1 MSSQKN
7 GDSPS
12 GDPAKE
18 RAIVAFMKDEGLP
31 ALARDDCTLRP
42 PALTGTW
49 AYPDIVVNV
58 SRIAASFAKGKASA
72 DDKLVSQP
80 LVRVGGAVL
89 GEAPVYPLTYS
100 APHHTMTPASL
111 GEIPYNVTELN
122 ALVLSPDGTE
132 LGVVVHANCMEW
144 CDEFQVARMPA
155 SRFASLVYNDTG
167 FRALERQARTRRR
180 ALLAR
185 GYVDRVRASSPP
197 TISRARTRGRT
208 TRTPRRRS
216 RSRSIAE
223 AMPSARAPEGQGLRR
238 RAQRGVVHGA
248 DRATLRRVT
257 SGKGPRLPEGMR
269 RSCPSGTSRC
279 SGNARERVRGKEV
292 DERVRA
298 PSAVDAVVLARDDR
312 GVRHELRRRQAG
324 EANGRVVVER
334 SVGTRVG
341 AADRRHARVLDACEV
356 DLVRRGGHF
365 TEAETDP
372 VSGGGRRLVRGE
384 DDRLRGGPD
393 RDERPTAASIEEA

>member
-1 MSSQKN
+1 MRLVAPTLAVASFALAAACGRNGADVPAPRGVDAPPRPTASASASAPLAAPGAASGAAERWPASLPKPVMPAPGPIKVVGYPTELRTCLPDPAEHAGFTSDGEELGYCVQAMSLRCELVDRDGKTRKMSSQKN

-31 ALARDDCTLRP
+31 ALARGDCTLRP

-58 SRIAASFAKGKASA
+58 ARIAASFAKGKASA

-122 ALVLSPDGTE
+122 ALVLSPEGAE

-167 FRALERQARTRRR
+167 FRALEQGKLER
-180 ALLAR
+180 AVELFSRAA
-185 GYVDRVRASSPP
+185 YVDETRELPAYNLACAYARKNDPHAEAALSLAIDRGGDAVRA
-197 TISRARTRGRT
+197 RA
-208 TRTPRRRS
+208 
-216 RSRSIAE
+216 
-223 AMPSARAPEGQGLRR
+223 
-238 RAQRGVVHGA
+238 VK
-248 DRATLRRVT
+248 D
-257 SGKGPRLPEGMR
+257 K
-269 RSCPSGTSRC
+269 
-279 SGNARERVRGKEV
+279 
-292 DERVRA
+292 DF
-298 PSAVDAVVLARDDR
+298 D
-312 GVRHELRRRQAG
+312 GVR
-324 EANGRVVVER
+324 
-334 SVGTRVG
+334 S
-341 AADRRHARVLDACEV
+341 AAW
-356 DLVRRGGHF
+356 F
-365 TEAETDP
+365 TK
-372 VSGGGRRLVRGE
+372 L
-384 DDRLRGGPD
+384 
-393 RDERPTAASIEEA
+393 TAPR